1 MSSWR
6 FCADLGIGNVHCN
19 SWTIHGMNLFQSP
32 QPKTHPLIII
42 IALVKPTI
50 IRPPPCVFIQDVTP
64 KILALFLLLYIAME
78 EAHVI
83 KNRFDTVLP
92 LEFSPDH
99 RDEHAS

>member
-1 MSSWR
+1 MSSCR
-6 FCADLGIGNVHCN
+6 FCVDLGIGNVHCN
-19 SWTIHGMNLFQSP
+19 SWTIHGVNLFQSP

-42 IALVKPTI
+42 IASVKPTT